1 MGEHSEPQQISLHE
15 SRGISYI
22 NTGRAINNM
31 TIHHMHYLPRLYN
44 HICFTTQY
52 SPFVILTFRAWCLAL
67 VHTTSILDDKAIHL
81 KLFFALEI

>member
-1 MGEHSEPQQISLHE
+1 
-15 SRGISYI
+15 
-22 NTGRAINNM
+22 
-31 TIHHMHYLPRLYN
+31 MHYLPRFYN
-44 HICFTTQY
+44 RICFTTQY